1 MTETDESTRDG
12 RASRTAVGAVGG
24 LLATLVMTVFRLP
37 TAKSLPPTAEF
48 LGRWVGGAPDDYPV
62 SSLALHFGYGVVAG
76 VLFALGCGRR
86 IERSDRPETA
96 GLVAGA
102 AYGAALSVVGERVVL
117 RHLVGQRLAADESA
131 VFHAGHLMYGLTLG
145 VWAGSR
151 D

>member
-1 MTETDESTRDG
+1 MTEMNESTDDG
-12 RASRTAVGAVGG
+12 RASRTAVGVGGG
-24 LLATLVMTVFRLP
+24 LLATLVMTVFRMP

-48 LGRWVGGAPDDYPV
+48 LSRWVGGAPDDYPV
-62 SSLALHFGYGVVAG
+62 SSLVLHFGYGVAAG
-76 VLFALGCGRR
+76 VLFALGCERR

-96 GLVAGA
+96 GLAVGV

-117 RHLVGQRLAADESA
+117 RYLVGQRLDADESA